1 MGMKSNKQ
9 YSISDLA
16 QEFDITTR
24 TIRFYEEQGFLKP
37 ERNGQTR
44 IFSSADRTRLKLIL
58 RGRRFGLSLKESAEI
73 IDMYDPETGNRE
85 QLNRLIEHIREKQL
99 FWEEKRQEVEQMQ
112 LELKQAEEKCLEA
125 LEKAK

>member
-1 MGMKSNKQ
+1 MNDKKH

-37 ERNGQTR
+37 ERDGQTR
-44 IFSSADRTRLKLIL
+44 IFSVADRTRLKLIL
-58 RGRRFGLSLKESAEI
+58 RGRRLGLSVKESAEI
-73 IDMYDPETGNRE
+73 IDMYDPESGNRE
-85 QLNRLIEHIREKQL
+85 QVNRLLEHIREKQI

-112 LELKQAEEKCLEA
+112 IELKQAEEKCLEA
-125 LEKAK
+125 LQKAK